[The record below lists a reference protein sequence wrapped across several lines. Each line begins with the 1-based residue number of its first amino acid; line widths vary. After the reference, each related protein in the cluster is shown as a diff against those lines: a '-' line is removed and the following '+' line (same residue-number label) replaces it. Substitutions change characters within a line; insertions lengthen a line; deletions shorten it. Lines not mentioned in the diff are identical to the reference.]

1 MLLPPPQFVNIAKLS
16 RQRKLLCAFHSKCC
30 NKHRKPSE
38 CQTESQQRSPG
49 YMVAMPAFGFR
60 LPAVSSWLPAHGK
73 PSSQLCPVQRQDQA
87 IWGDWE
93 QRTKDHGPIQEWP
106 HAEPLTLGQKQ
117 WENTAE
123 AHNKLLIY
131 GSAFG
136 HKKHAVFIVFNQL
149 EKIWQSL

>member
-1 MLLPPPQFVNIAKLS
+1 VPFTPNAAINIESRPNAKRSRSRGALVIWWQCQLL
-16 RQRKLLCAFHSKCC
+16 
-30 NKHRKPSE
+30 
-38 CQTESQQRSPG
+38 
-49 YMVAMPAFGFR
+49 AFGSR
-60 LPAVSSWLPAHGK
+60 LSALGSQLTANPA
-73 PSSQLCPVQRQDQA
+73 PSSVQFSAGTKQS
-87 IWGDWE
+87 GGTGSKGP
-93 QRTKDHGPIQEWP
+93 RTKDHGPIQEWP

>member
-1 MLLPPPQFVNIAKLS
+1 MPNGVAAEEPWLYGGNASFWLSAPGCQLLAPSS
-16 RQRKLLCAFHSKCC
+16 RQT
-30 NKHRKPSE
+30 
-38 CQTESQQRSPG
+38 Q
-49 YMVAMPAFGFR
+49 
-60 LPAVSSWLPAHGK
+60 LPALSSSAPG
-73 PSSQLCPVQRQDQA
+73 PSNPGGLGAKDQ
-87 IWGDWE
+87 GP
-93 QRTKDHGPIQEWP
+93 RTKDHGPIQEWP